1 MENRNVYKKFQMAA
15 RRAKVR
21 ERKIKGYL
29 VEAQKSLASISNL
42 LQGLNKKVDKNN
54 ERKSI

>member
-1 MENRNVYKKFQMAA
+1 MAA

-42 LQGLNKKVDKNN
+42 LQGLNTKVDKNN